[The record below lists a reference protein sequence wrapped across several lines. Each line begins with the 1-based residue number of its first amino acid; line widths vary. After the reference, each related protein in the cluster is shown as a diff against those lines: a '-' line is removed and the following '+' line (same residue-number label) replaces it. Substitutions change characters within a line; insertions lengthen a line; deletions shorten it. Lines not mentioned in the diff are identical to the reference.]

1 MPVLRTWI
9 LFRTRR
15 TGRPG
20 MMSTTLGWMLCMMR
34 PCLSSMTI
42 SSAHVLSRSR
52 IERLALATETWKT
65 IPNLNDK
72 YEVSDL
78 GRVRNKNTG
87 RFLTPRYKDGC
98 YMFRMEKPS
107 PHGRERKVNSAAVLV
122 YEAFVGKIP
131 HDHYVQY
138 KDGNRRNLAASNLYL
153 KSNSEFRKE
162 EFEEGRL
169 GFQAWYRR
177 KEKLLDEY
185 ESNFDE
191 WIFGSCT
198 ESEME
203 RRSRVS

>member
-1 MPVLRTWI
+1 M
-9 LFRTRR
+9 
-15 TGRPG
+15 
-20 MMSTTLGWMLCMMR
+20 
-34 PCLSSMTI
+34 
-42 SSAHVLSRSR
+42 
-52 IERLALATETWKT
+52 ATEQWKT

-78 GRVRNKNTG
+78 GRVRNKSTG
-87 RFLTPRYKDGC
+87 RVLTPRYKDGC
-98 YMFRMEKPS
+98 YMYRMEKPS

-162 EFEEGRL
+162 EFEKGQL

-177 KEKLLDEY
+177 KAKLLEEY
-185 ESNFDE
+185 ESSFDE

-198 ESEME
+198 ESEMK